1 VAFEAW
7 QDGEKIFHY
16 PAVPSPA
23 ARVVQV
29 FREAFGLS
37 DLEEKDLAKL
47 EAESSPLKMRGWVLS
62 SRLFIPSSRG
72 ILTFVNGRSVKD
84 KLLQHAILAA
94 AKEVLFGKL
103 YPQLVLHLDAP
114 PDWVDVN
121 VHPAK
126 SEVRFKEPGHVFG
139 FVRKHLE
146 KLLADDR
153 RGSIA
158 LSPLDAPISQA
169 ETLADLLLPLPE
181 TAVHYHQKGVQDIS
195 PIPDLIP
202 GALHSAPPAPVLS
215 PAMGGP
221 QFLGTLRNTYLV
233 CQDSDGLL
241 LVDQHAAHERVTYE
255 RLKNTRL
262 LGSGSQPLLISLQ
275 VELPRQTLDRIE
287 ADFPRLA
294 NFGLVCERTGPTL
307 VAIRE
312 MPSLLFKRDGNP
324 ALPAGELLRKIVNDW
339 DENAGEGMEAR
350 LREILLHEL
359 ATMSCHGSVRAGQ
372 SLSAVEAE
380 ALLKQMSATDFSGHC
395 PHGRPT
401 TVRFSWSELERLF
414 KRLV

>member
-1 VAFEAW
+1 L
-7 QDGEKIFHY
+7 
-16 PAVPSPA
+16 P
-23 ARVVQV
+23 
-29 FREAFGLS
+29 
-37 DLEEKDLAKL
+37 
-47 EAESSPLKMRGWVLS
+47 

-84 KLLQHAILAA
+84 KLLQQAILAA
-94 AKEVLFGKL
+94 AKEVLFGRM

-126 SEVRFKEPGHVFG
+126 SEVRFREPGHVFG

-146 KLLADDR
+146 KLLAEDR
-153 RGSIA
+153 RGSVARAGSEAITPSA
-158 LSPLDAPISQA
+158 
-169 ETLADLLLPLPE
+169 TLADLLLPMPE
-181 TAVHYHQKGVQDIS
+181 ASVHYHQKGAGPAYAAMA
-195 PIPDLIP
+195 PIPELIP
-202 GALHSAPPAPVLS
+202 GALHSAPVPPSIPPAEERDRVRG
-215 PAMGGP
+215 AGP

-255 RLKNTRL
+255 RLRNTRL
-262 LGSGSQPLLISLQ
+262 AGAGSQPLLISLQ

-287 ADFPRLA
+287 AELSRLA
-294 NFGLVCERTGPTL
+294 PFGLVCERTGPTL
-307 VAIRE
+307 VAVRE
-312 MPSLLFKRDGNP
+312 MPNLLLKRDGTP
-324 ALPAGELLRKIVNDW
+324 VIPAGELLRKIAGDW
-339 DENAGEGMEAR
+339 DELAGEGMEAR
-350 LREILLHEL
+350 LRDLLLHEL

-372 SLSAVEAE
+372 TLSPAE
-380 ALLKQMSATDFSGHC
+380 AQALLSQMSATDFSGHC

-401 TVRFSWSELERLF
+401 TLRFSWPEIERLF